1 MADDRKKSPNH
12 STRNTAL
19 PLPKNSSQDEV
30 DAFLAR
36 GKNSSSNEVDAFVNT
51 LHIDHTEVQVAWT
64 GGNIPTSGGSSGYDT
79 YAFNIIKTADAAYAV
94 IGNQVKTS

>member
-1 MADDRKKSPNH
+1 MVNGDIISVTGITSVNA
-12 STRNTAL
+12 TT
-19 PLPKNSSQDEV
+19 
-30 DAFLAR
+30 
-36 GKNSSSNEVDAFVNT
+36 AFVNT